1 MSSVGASREREPI
14 ENLIRALDEAKRSK
28 SKAKTFK
35 NLFDGEVKVH
45 LANPSLKVRATLL
58 TEKWDQTS
66 ANKLKKMAKELLG
79 PELVANKRGRAEE
92 VPVQLDLP
100 VEKPGRTKSTKS
112 KSIAIQQAN
121 ANRVAHV
128 EAEALQPN
136 AQAKAPLLEKWATNW
151 TDAIPK
157 PTIPSKGQLIK
168 RTAIGLAVA
177 ASTFAL
183 NGYFKANP
191 NIGLAF
197 SAASYTLGAYNVKQL
212 FFDKKG

>member
-1 MSSVGASREREPI
+1 MIGPPREPL

-35 NLFDGEVKVH
+35 DLFNNEVKGN
-45 LANPSLKVRATLL
+45 LSDPSLRMRATHL

-66 ANKLKKMAKELLG
+66 ANKLKKMVKELLG
-79 PELVANKRGRAEE
+79 PEQVANKRGRQEE
-92 VPVQLDLP
+92 APIQDLP

-112 KSIAIQQAN
+112 KSVAMQQAN
-121 ANRVAHV
+121 ANRIAHI
-128 EAEALQPN
+128 EADALQPVE
-136 AQAKAPLLEKWATNW
+136 APRAPLLEKWAPTNW
-151 TDAIPK
+151 TDAIPR
-157 PTIPSKGQLIK
+157 PTIPTKGQVVK

-183 NGYFKANP
+183 NGYFKTNP
-191 NIGLAF
+191 TIGFAF
-197 SAASYTLGAYNVKQL
+197 TAASYTLGAYNVKQL